1 MKQSITVLLVL
12 ALGALPLDIRARKL
26 ALLAGVGAYAEA
38 PFAAQPLQ
46 AAKALRLMRTTL
58 LQQGFSEADI
68 LVLSDAN
75 ATRNGIRT
83 AFEQHLLQ
91 AGRGDVAVFYFYGHG
106 VQITDDGTD
115 EADKLDEAL
124 VPHDG
129 LKTNE
134 KDHRNLIRDDEL
146 GRWIK
151 QVREQ
156 AGPDGQVLVLLDACH
171 SGGGLRGGKSRAKAD
186 RYKIANNVA
195 ESDGL
200 APFIAFYSSMPHQ
213 SSLEMPVKDVGKLGL
228 LTWAFCKAMPQM
240 DEGGTFRGLF
250 EQTALHIATES
261 LLQTPQLEGTQDMQ
275 IFGGRVAPPPPY
287 FKAVTML
294 GDRKMLLTGGLM
306 QGLQAGAR
314 LVLYPPETRDT
325 AGVAPLAFGV
335 VQEKGLG
342 LLECNLAL
350 DRPLAEAQGQSA
362 WVFVAERRFSGY
374 TLALRLEIADAA
386 QAAQIRTGLS
396 GMEAVQ
402 IVAGHEAALTLTAE
416 RDKLL
421 LRSADGLTL
430 WEERYS
436 AGRQEDALQSLRLTL
451 GNYLQA
457 QFLRSLEFEG
467 SAYRAAFSVQVGANS
482 GTPAAAGALRVA
494 KDTAFLKVVNRGA
507 KPVYYTIIDIDAR
520 NTVNVLLPRPGDLP
534 ADYRLE
540 PEAESPLHRV
550 RFNAPGR
557 EVLKLI
563 TTDRPIDLRPAVA
576 NRGRDRRGRGFF
588 EVLFAESY
596 WQHEK
601 SRGPAGAYQGNEAG
615 VETVVL
621 EVVE

>member
-1 MKQSITVLLVL
+1 MKQFFTTLLVL
-12 ALGALPLDIRARKL
+12 ALGTLPLKIQARKL
-26 ALLAGVGAYAEA
+26 ALLVGVSAYAEA
-38 PFAAQPLQ
+38 PFAAQPLR
-46 AAKALRLMRTTL
+46 AAKALQLIRTTL
-58 LQQGFSEADI
+58 LQQGFSEADM
-68 LVLSDAN
+68 LVLSDAR
-75 ATRNGIRT
+75 ATRDGIWQ

-91 AGRGDVAVFYFYGHG
+91 AGNGDIAVFYFYGHG
-106 VQITDDGTD
+106 VQIADDGTD

-129 LKTNE
+129 LKTND

-146 GRWIK
+146 GRQILK
-151 QVREQ
+151 VREQ
-156 AGPDGQVLVLLDACH
+156 TGPEGQVIVLLDACH
-171 SGGGLRGGKSRAKAD
+171 SGGGLRGGKSAGKAD
-186 RYKIANNVA
+186 RYKIGNNTA
-195 ESDGL
+195 DSDDL
-200 APFIAFYSSMPHQ
+200 APFVAFYSSMPHQ

-228 LTWAFCKAMPQM
+228 LTWAFCKAMSQM
-240 DEGGTFRGLF
+240 EQGSTFRGLF

-294 GDRKMLLTGGLM
+294 GNRKMLLAGGLM

-314 LVLYPPETRDT
+314 LALYPPETRDT
-325 AGVAPLAFGV
+325 AGSKPLASGV
-335 VQEKGLG
+335 VQEQGLG
-342 LLECNLAL
+342 LLECNLLL
-350 DRPLAEAQGQSA
+350 DRPLSEAQGQSA
-362 WVFVAERRFSGY
+362 WAFVAERRFSGY
-374 TLALRLEIADAA
+374 TLPLRLEIADAA
-386 QAAQIRTGLS
+386 LETQIRNRLS
-396 GMEAVQ
+396 DIEAVQ
-402 IVAGHEAALTLTAE
+402 PGAGPEAALVLAAE
-416 RDKLL
+416 RGKLL
-421 LRSADGLTL
+421 LRSADGLTI

-436 AGRQEDALQSLRLTL
+436 ANRQEEALQSLRLAL

-467 SAYRAAFSVQVGANS
+467 SPYRAAFSVQVGANS
-482 GTPAAAGALRVA
+482 RTPAAAGTLRMA

-520 NTVNVLLPRPGDLP
+520 NTVSVLLPRPTDLP

-540 PEAESPLHRV
+540 PDAESPLHRV
-550 RFNAPGR
+550 RFNTPGR

-576 NRGRDRRGRGFF
+576 NRGLGRRGRSFF
-588 EVLFAESY
+588 EALFAESY
-596 WQHEK
+596 WQNAK
-601 SRGPAGAYQGNEAG
+601 SRGPSGGYQGNEAG